1 MERQCRDSK
10 MKKNPRDAGAYEAT
24 LARDSQILEDIEAE
38 LEPCKPEL
46 RISPKTRGQGGWRQV
61 HRQLLFGGSRLRR
74 QNSHYLSTTPSKI
87 FPTNA

>member
-46 RISPKTRGQGGWRQV
+46 RISPKARG
-61 HRQLLFGGSRLRR
+61 
-74 QNSHYLSTTPSKI
+74 
-87 FPTNA
+87 

>member
-46 RISPKTRGQGGWRQV
+46 RISPKARGQGGWPWSTGSFC
-61 HRQLLFGGSRLRR
+61 LEEAGSGGRT
-74 QNSHYLSTTPSKI
+74 HYLSTTPSKI
-87 FPTNA
+87 FPTDA